1 MPAIVRSALA
11 SDAPALAVLNDHV
24 HKLHVAAR
32 PDFFRPTSP
41 EEATPWF
48 ASHAEGS
55 VSRAWIAEDE
65 GGPVGYVLVFFHE
78 RAIRP
83 FTHARRWCEIDQVAV
98 APEGRRRGTARALID
113 AALAEARR
121 RGIHEIELST
131 WAFNAEAQAVFRRLG
146 FAPRL
151 IRFERMLPA

>member
-1 MPAIVRSALA
+1 MPAVVRSALA

-131 WAFNAEAQAVFRRLG
+131 WAFNAEAQAAFRRLG

-151 IRFERMLPA
+151 IRLERMLPA